1 MARGG
6 TMSVVAGL
14 RVDGVRLL
22 SSLMEMASIGA
33 TPKGGVN
40 RQALTDGDRAARDLF
55 AHWCTQAG
63 CSVAVD
69 AMGNMFARRPGADE
83 RLPPVAM
90 ASHLDSQPTG
100 GKYDGAYG
108 VLAGL
113 EAVRTLNDAGVQ
125 TEAALEVINWTN
137 EEGARFPPAMI
148 SSGAF
153 AGVFDLDYA
162 WSRADP
168 EGLTIGQELDR
179 IGYRGDETVGDHPL
193 AACFELH
200 IEQGPILERAA
211 TPVGIVTGVQG
222 MRWYDVVLTG
232 DQAHAGPTPMEM
244 RRDALAGAAALL
256 SKIYTLATDRAPAG
270 RATVGELYTGRGSRN
285 TVPGSV
291 KFTVDIRHPEEAEL
305 EAMDAGL
312 RAAAAEVATAARLE
326 HSIDH
331 IWSAAPV
338 LFDSGCIDVVRQAAA
353 NIGCAAMEIVSGAGH
368 DAVYVAQ
375 VAPTSMIF
383 VPCKDGVS
391 HNEAEYA
398 GPADLEAGANVLL
411 HAALSRAGVVG

>member
-1 MARGG
+1 ME
-6 TMSVVAGL
+6 SVDL
-14 RVDGVRLL
+14 RVNGERLM
-22 SSLMEMASIGA
+22 SSVMEMASIGA
-33 TPKGGVN
+33 TPKGGVD
-40 RQALTDGDRAARDLF
+40 RQALTDGDKAARDLF
-55 AHWCTQAG
+55 ARWCEGAG
-63 CSVAVD
+63 CSMAID
-69 AMGNMFARRPGADE
+69 AMGNMFARRPGRDDS
-83 RLPPVAM
+83 LPPIAM

-153 AGVFDLDYA
+153 AGVFELEYA

-168 EGLTIGQELDR
+168 DGCSIGDELDR
-179 IGYRGDETVGDHPL
+179 IGYRGSETVGGHPL
-193 AACFELH
+193 GACFELH

-256 SKIYTLATDRAPAG
+256 SKIYALATDRAPSG
-270 RATVGELYTGRGSRN
+270 RATVGELHTGRGSRN
-285 TVPGSV
+285 TVPACV
-291 KFTVDIRHPEEAEL
+291 RFTVDIRHPEEAEL
-305 EAMDAGL
+305 EAMDTGL
-312 RAAAAEVATAARLE
+312 RAAAAEVAAAARLE
-326 HSIDH
+326 HSIDR

-338 LFDSGCIDVVRQAAA
+338 TFDAGCIEAVRQAAETV
-353 NIGCAAMEIVSGAGH
+353 GCAAMEIVSGAGH
-368 DAVYVAQ
+368 DAVYVAR

-391 HNEAEYA
+391 HNEAEHA
-398 GPADLEAGANVLL
+398 EPADLEAGANVLL
-411 HAALSRAGVVG
+411 HAALARAGVAAC